1 MFGAIVLLV
10 VTGVASFAIIDAL
23 KRKFRFIDAAFL
35 KNLFYYHTVLATA
48 YFLYVTFNPSDSKAY
63 YSKVFTDYRGDSW
76 MSFYG
81 TSTTFIEFLA
91 YPFIKYIEFS
101 YESMMVLFSFAGFLG
116 FVYMYILFK
125 EHVQFSHQFMGMDLV
140 KFIFLLPNLHF
151 WSSSLGKGSVIFLGI
166 GLYFFGIRKV
176 NTRIVATV
184 VGGVIIYH
192 VRPHIMLVLLVSSA
206 MGFIFSSKGVSV
218 AMRVVF
224 LLGSCVAFFFIYR
237 DVLSLVNIN
246 EDEFISQ
253 GLDLTHRASEL
264 SKATSGVDISN
275 YSLPLQVFTFLFRP
289 LFFDAP
295 GALGLIVSVENVI
308 YLVLAFKIL
317 NLRGLRF
324 LIRGDFMV
332 KSAILSFIA
341 VSIALAQISG
351 NLGLAMRQK
360 SQVMILFL
368 FVITLFLDHE
378 RLKHRRPRV
387 QPPRAP
393 SEPRND
399 TGMPAPPIGNNI

>member
-1 MFGAIVLLV
+1 MLGGIVLLV
-10 VTGVASFAIIDAL
+10 VTGVVSFAIIDAL
-23 KRKFRFIDAAFL
+23 KRKYRFVDAPFL
-35 KNLFYYHTVLATA
+35 KNLFVYHTFLAIA
-48 YFLYVTFNPSDSKAY
+48 YFLYVMFNPSDSKAY
-63 YSKVFTDYRGDSW
+63 YTKVLSDFRGDTW

-91 YPFIKYIEFS
+91 YPLIRYLGFS
-101 YESMMVLFSFAGFLG
+101 YESMMVLFSFLGFLG
-116 FVYMYILFK
+116 FVYMYLLFK

-166 GLYFFGIRKV
+166 GLFFFGIRKV
-176 NTRIVATV
+176 NSRILATV
-184 VGGVIIYH
+184 LGGVIIYH

-206 MGFIFSSKGVSV
+206 LGFIFSSKGVSM
-218 AMRVVF
+218 AMRFVF
-224 LLGSCVAFFFIYR
+224 LLGSCIAFFFIYR

-264 SKATSGVDISN
+264 SKATSGVDITN
-275 YSLPLQVFTFLFRP
+275 YSLPVQVFTFLFRP

-295 GALGLIVSVENVI
+295 GALGLVVSVENVI
-308 YLVLAFKIL
+308 YLILAAKIL

-332 KSAILSFIA
+332 KSAFLSFIS

-368 FVITLFLDHE
+368 FVITVFLDRE
-378 RLKHRRPRV
+378 RANYRRPRV
-387 QPPRAP
+387 RPQRPADDAP
-393 SEPRND
+393 S
-399 TGMPAPPIGNNI
+399 GAPAPSIGNNV